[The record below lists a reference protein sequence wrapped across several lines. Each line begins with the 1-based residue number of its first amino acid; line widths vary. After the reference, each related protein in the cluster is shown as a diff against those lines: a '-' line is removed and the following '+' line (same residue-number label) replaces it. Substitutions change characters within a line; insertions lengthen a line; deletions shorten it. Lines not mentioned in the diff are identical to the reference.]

1 MMNKV
6 ILMTALMMGSV
17 MAGPN
22 AVGNWLPWSK
32 SQSAV
37 KPKDAPVAPQ
47 QQETPKELIDR
58 WIRLSD
64 QRTAFDGSGR
74 SIDESKLTDLEPQIT
89 EKLKVHIGLA
99 DYWKHHKFIGDLKE
113 KMYLWVRYEKDAQ
126 SMRMKGVSPDAI
138 MLVKRSANVLKREIE
153 DAVGNSQQLQDLW
166 QEAQSQAKPVR
177 VAPRNPALDSFK
189 APEPEAP
196 HIQAAQI
203 RCDAARAKLRD
214 FMRYRV
220 AGQPMTQD
228 EKDQFDALEQNQRE
242 CDQDLHSMK
251 NQDPIWP

>member
-1 MMNKV
+1 MMNKL

-17 MAGPN
+17 MAGPS
-22 AVGNWLPWSK
+22 AVGKWLPWPKSHNEIKSK
-32 SQSAV
+32 
-37 KPKDAPVAPQ
+37 DTTVAPQ
-47 QQETPKELIDR
+47 QQETPKGLIDR
-58 WIRLSD
+58 WKMLSD

-74 SIDESKLTDLEPQIT
+74 SIEESQLTDLEPQIT

-99 DYWKHHKFIGDLKE
+99 DYWKHHKFIGDFKE
-113 KMYLWVRYEKDAQ
+113 KLYLWVRYEKDVQ
-126 SMRMKGVSPDAI
+126 SMRMNGTSPDAI
-138 MLVKRSANVLKREIE
+138 MLVKRSANDLKREIE
-153 DAVGNSQQLQDLW
+153 DAIGDNQQLRDLW
-166 QEAQSQAKPVR
+166 QEAKDQAQPVK

-189 APEPEAP
+189 APEPVAP

-242 CDQDLHSMK
+242 CDQDLHSMM